1 MAPYDV
7 ARDIFARML
16 PSEVFRPQS
25 RTNWQGEFPLPD
37 PVAEYF
43 AEMGPVDVWIGGYGN
58 PFYLPSLSG
67 LWRFQAGYRYH
78 PDTYKRLSEWDDDW
92 LVIADEGS
100 DPFIFSRASHAVL
113 HAYHGEGVWK
123 PVALFGDL
131 TEMATTLAIIGDI
144 VETAGRLLTDDD
156 SIILPRYQNEAR
168 ARFSAWLNSS
178 ERADDVLQRLG
189 WI

>member
-1 MAPYDV
+1 
-7 ARDIFARML
+7 
-16 PSEVFRPQS
+16 
-25 RTNWQGEFPLPD
+25 
-37 PVAEYF
+37 
-43 AEMGPVDVWIGGYGN
+43 
-58 PFYLPSLSG
+58 
-67 LWRFQAGYRYH
+67 
-78 PDTYKRLSEWDDDW
+78 
-92 LVIADEGS
+92 VIADEGG

-156 SIILPRYQNEAR
+156 SIVLPRYQNEAR

-178 ERADDVLQRLG
+178 EKADDVLQRLG
-189 WI
+189 WIDF